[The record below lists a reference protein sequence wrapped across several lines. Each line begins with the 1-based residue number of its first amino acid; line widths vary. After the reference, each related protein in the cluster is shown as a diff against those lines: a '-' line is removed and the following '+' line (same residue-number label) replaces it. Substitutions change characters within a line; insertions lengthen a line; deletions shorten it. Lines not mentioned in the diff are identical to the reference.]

1 MPAGLVHI
9 LRSEAVLR
17 TAFGDRVE
25 PNDAQLLDLPTD
37 ALKTWHD
44 ELEKLCLEAGMKL
57 GMHIYAVN

>member
-1 MPAGLVHI
+1 
-9 LRSEAVLR
+9 VLR
-17 TAFGDRVE
+17 TAFGDRVK

-57 GMHIYAVN
+57 GMDIYAVN